1 MDLLGL
7 FIALFGL
14 NLLGACCL
22 LVGLL
27 VTVPVSGLAMA
38 FIYRELK
45 PKTVVAPAMAPV
57 GSTVAP
63 AV

>member
-1 MDLLGL
+1 
-7 FIALFGL
+7 
-14 NLLGACCL
+14 
-22 LVGLL
+22 
-27 VTVPVSGLAMA
+27 MA